1 MKWLLVGIVVGAT
14 TVSDLLQSRE
24 MKLHGEIRD
33 FRPTRWGR
41 VMAGVLKRRYLVL
54 SIFFMAVSFF
64 AFLSLLKMAELSFA
78 VPATA
83 ASYVVETV
91 LAKVILKER
100 LNWKR
105 WAGAGL
111 VASGVAMVSM

>member
-64 AFLSLLKMAELSFA
+64 AFLTLLKVAELSFA